1 MAGDSEKAS
10 LRSASERDLEGRVF
24 VITGATSGI
33 GEATA
38 RALARRGATLWL
50 ANRSE
55 DRSKTL
61 VDALRRDFDNGRVEF
76 VTLDLADLGSVRR
89 GAAALL
95 EHAGPIHGLINNAGV
110 AGQRGATA
118 QGFEIQFGV
127 NHLGHFLLTHL
138 LRERLAASAPARVVT
153 VASEAHRQARGID
166 WDALREPTRTRTAWR
181 EYAVSKLANLL
192 FSAELARRL
201 RGTGVTTYAVHP
213 GVVASGL
220 WRRLPAP
227 VRGTAKLFMISN
239 EKGART
245 SVYCVTR
252 PELASETGLY
262 YAGCAQKRPTAVAE
276 DRALAEELWRRSL
289 QYCELA

>member
-1 MAGDSEKAS
+1 MTADSDSGPAAAD
-10 LRSASERDLEGRVF
+10 RTRDLEGRVY

-55 DRSKTL
+55 AKSKTV
-61 VDALRRDFDNGRVEF
+61 VDTLRRDLDNRRVEF
-76 VTLDLADLGSVRR
+76 VTLDLADLESVRR

-110 AGQRGATA
+110 AGQRGTTA

-127 NHLGHFLLTHL
+127 NHLGHFLLTEL

-153 VASEAHRQARGID
+153 VASQAHRQAQSID
-166 WDALREPTRTRTAWR
+166 WDAVREPTRTRTAWR
-181 EYAVSKLANLL
+181 EYAVSKLANML

-201 RGTGVTTYAVHP
+201 RGTGVSAYAVHP

-227 VRGTAKLFMISN
+227 LRGFAKLFMISN

-245 SVYCVTR
+245 SVYCATR
-252 PELASETGLY
+252 PELAGETGLY
-262 YAGCAQKRPTAVAE
+262 YADCARKQPTGVAE

-289 QYCELA
+289 DYCGLA